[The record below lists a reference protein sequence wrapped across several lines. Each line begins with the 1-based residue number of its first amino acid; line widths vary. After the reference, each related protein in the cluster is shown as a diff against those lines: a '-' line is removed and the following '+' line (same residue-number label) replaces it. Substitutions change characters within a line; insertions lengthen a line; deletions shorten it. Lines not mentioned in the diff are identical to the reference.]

1 MPLFRLKKSGSP
13 RDLELSMAGLKLG
26 KNVLQVYGSDRDLIT
41 ALASVVG
48 LSGQA
53 CAVAE
58 TRSDA
63 NAFES
68 TAAKAGVLVEVKVA
82 QLTALPYD
90 DDYFDLVV
98 IKQVL
103 GELTQ
108 NDRVLCLQQALR
120 VLKVGGDRVLCLQ
133 QALRVLSR
141 CLAVDPAMRGGLGA
155 IFSRQALDPR
165 YVDAGGALRA
175 LKHEGFR
182 GVRLLAERDGLRFVE
197 GMKAARDKEASSTPS

>member
-120 VLKVGGDRVLCLQ
+120 VLKVGG
-133 QALRVLSR
+133 R

-197 GMKAARDKEASSTPS
+197 GMKAARDEEASSTPS